1 MTVKD
6 ILQAMDA
13 IAPFRLTM
21 DFDNTGLLI
30 GDPEQ
35 EVTAIV
41 MALDCTDEVLAMA
54 KEKNADLIITHHPV
68 IFRGIKKVCADSVVW
83 QAVRNNIS
91 VISAHTNL
99 DIAQGGVNDCL
110 AEVLGLRDL
119 QGLTAAG
126 ETVDAGGNVSRETLG
141 RVGQLSAPCSAKEL
155 AQLVKDRLSTAVR
168 YTDSGKAIKAVAVC
182 GGAGDSELESA
193 IALGADALITGE
205 VAHHIFI
212 EAAHRGIT
220 LIEGGHFHTENIV
233 LEPLREKLAAQF
245 PEIEFS
251 VCHRSVV
258 EVL

>member
-6 ILQAMDA
+6 ILQAVDA

-30 GDPEQ
+30 GDPDA
-35 EVTAIV
+35 EVKSV
-41 MALDCTDEVLAMA
+41 VLALDCTDSVLAEA
-54 KEKNADLIITHHPV
+54 KEKNANLVITHHPV
-68 IFRGIKKVCADSVVW
+68 IFHGIKKVCADSVVW
-83 QAVRNNIS
+83 QAVRNDIN

-110 AEVLGLRDL
+110 AEILGLTEVG
-119 QGLTAAG
+119 GLTAVG
-126 ETVDAGGNVSRETLG
+126 ESVDENGNVSRETLG
-141 RVGQLSAPCSAKEL
+141 RVGRLSSALSAKEL
-155 AQLVKDRLSTAVR
+155 AQLVKEKLNTAVR
-168 YTDSGKAIKAVAVC
+168 YTDGGKAIETAAVC

-193 IALGADALITGE
+193 ISCGAQALITGE
-205 VAHHIFI
+205 AAHHIFI
-212 EAAHRGIT
+212 EAAHRGIS

-233 LEPLREKLAAQF
+233 LEPLREKLAKQF

-251 VCHRSVV
+251 VHHKGVV